1 MWQAVREQRSIAL
14 VIGIAIAVALFPGPV
29 SAEDPRV
36 WGTGSDDEEIRAAHG
51 HPVSGRQRVH
61 ERPGTGRP
69 VLFFDPR
76 LSGSNFI
83 SCATCH
89 NPAFS
94 WGDGLPK
101 GIGDGMKQLG
111 RRTPTILN
119 LAWVEPLFWDGR
131 SVDLEAQALGPI
143 ESTAEMNQT
152 LEEVLVKLKGI
163 DGYQRL
169 FTLAYPDRRA

>member
-1 MWQAVREQRSIAL
+1 MWQAIREQRSIAL
-14 VIGIAIAVALFPGPV
+14 VIGITLAVALFPGPV
-29 SAEDPRV
+29 SAED
-36 WGTGSDDEEIRAAHG
+36 RA
-51 HPVSGRQRVH
+51 SGAPAQMMKKY
-61 ERPGTGRP
+61 ERPTAIPFPADNTYTKDRELLGRT
-69 VLFFDPR
+69 LFFDPR

-131 SVDLEAQALGPI
+131 SADLEAQALGPI

-169 FTLAYPDRRA
+169 FDRGLSR